1 MVVVEV
7 MSESDIEVDRRNL
20 LQNVPT
26 SLAISSDNQ
35 VASAIGLHDIPTL
48 WSACDPVHPN
58 SHGK

>member
-1 MVVVEV
+1 MVVAEV
-7 MSESDIEVDRRNL
+7 VNEFDIELDRRNL

-26 SLAISSDNQ
+26 SFAISSDNQ

-48 WSACDPVHPN
+48 WLACDPVHPN